1 MKVWVMLLA
10 TDVGFP
16 PTGLEGMDK
25 EQHSGQQIVGSWQLA
40 VGRRDERQE
49 AEMR

>member
-25 EQHSGQQIVGSWQLA
+25 EQHSGQQIVGSWQL
-40 VGRRDERQE
+40 VDGMKGRKRR
-49 AEMR
+49 